1 MTRSS
6 IRNDDVLVVAVIVNG
21 SLNTVP
27 RVLDVVK
34 VSPQVAGVDDGGVV
48 GLEQSLISLLDD

>member
-1 MTRSS
+1 M
-6 IRNDDVLVVAVIVNG
+6 VAVIINR

-34 VSPQVAGVDDGGVV
+34 VSPQVASIDDRGVV
-48 GLEQSLISLLDD
+48 GLEQLDINQLG

>member
-1 MTRSS
+1 MTGSR
-6 IRNDDVLVVAVIVNG
+6 IRNDDVLMVAVIING

-34 VSPQVAGVDDGGVV
+34 VSPQVAGVDDGSVV
-48 GLEQSLISLLDD
+48 GLKQSFISLF

>member
-1 MTRSS
+1 MTRSC
-6 IRNDDVLVVAVIVNG
+6 ICNDDVLVVAVIINR

-34 VSPQVAGVDDGGVV
+34 VSPQVASIDDGGVV
-48 GLEQSLISLLDD
+48 GLEQLDINQLG